1 MPDTDS
7 DSAHASLPS
16 PARAGFRVHALL
28 HDERLPAALLTL
40 VLHLLLLAWLLQ
52 AGRLRS
58 LDADVDNA
66 DTSTLWVEWI
76 EREPEA
82 PAAPPIPPMPPMPRA
97 PSRRTVPAPA
107 AGADAPISV
116 TEAQRTDR
124 LPPASAATQGTD
136 AAPPEGGRRLIDQ
149 IGAYAR
155 EPVDP
160 HRFQRDPLEPT
171 VRLPGRAEAFVEG
184 VHVRESIS
192 PQDVVQAIGRF
203 IGGGG
208 GITCGDLRRKM
219 ASDISDVER
228 RRLIDDERRLCRRG
242 P

>member
-1 MPDTDS
+1 VPATDS

-16 PARAGFRVHALL
+16 PVRAGFRVHALL
-28 HDERLPAALLTL
+28 HDERLPAALLTAL
-40 VLHLLLLAWLLQ
+40 LHLLLLAWLLQ

-76 EREPEA
+76 ERDPEA
-82 PAAPPIPPMPPMPRA
+82 PAALPIPPMPQA
-97 PSRRTVPAPA
+97 PSRRTTPAPPA
-107 AGADAPISV
+107 AGADVPIRV

-124 LPPASAATQGTD
+124 LPPASAATQGAD
-136 AAPPEGGRRLIDQ
+136 AAPPAGGRRLIDQ

-155 EPVDP
+155 EPVDA
-160 HRFQRDPLEPT
+160 HRFQRNPLEPS

>member
-1 MPDTDS
+1 VPATDS

-16 PARAGFRVHALL
+16 PARAGSRVPALL
-28 HDERLPAALLTL
+28 HDERLLAALLTGL
-40 VLHLLLLAWLLQ
+40 LHLLLLAWLLQ

-58 LDADVDNA
+58 LDADVDIA

-76 EREPEA
+76 ERDPEA
-82 PAAPPIPPMPPMPRA
+82 PVALPIPPMPQA
-97 PSRRTVPAPA
+97 PSRRTMPAPA
-107 AGADAPISV
+107 AGADVPISV

-124 LPPASAATQGTD
+124 LPPAAAATQVGD
-136 AAPPEGGRRLIDQ
+136 AAPPAGGRRLIDQ

-155 EPVDP
+155 EPVNP
-160 HRFQRDPLEPT
+160 NRFQRDPLEPS
-171 VRLPGRAEAFVEG
+171 VRLPGRVDAFVEG

-192 PQDVVQAIGRF
+192 PQDVVHAIGRF

-219 ASDISDVER
+219 ASNISDVER